1 MKLSDAC
8 FASRFSQ
15 AGLYLK
21 YGDFILA
28 EMWSGGYI
36 AYYRRKKDKISVKA
50 YNPTREIVESIHWL
64 PISPLP

>member
-1 MKLSDAC
+1 MKLTDAC

-28 EMWSGGYI
+28 EMWAGGYI
-36 AYYRRKKDKISVKA
+36 AFSRRKKDKTNVNS
-50 YNPTREIVESIHWL
+50 YNPTQEILESIHWL